1 MTQKPT
7 TVLGACPH
15 DCPDTCSI
23 VATVDKGRVISVQ
36 GNPDHPYT
44 AGRLCVKVN
53 HYEERVHSPDRV
65 LYPLRRVG
73 AKGEARFER
82 ISWDEALRTIGTRWK
97 ALIAEHGPQVI
108 QPYSYLG
115 TQGTING
122 LNVGDPFFNKLG
134 AAISERTFCDS
145 GACTGYIMTLGPTA
159 ALDPESLV
167 HSRCILLWA
176 SNPMS
181 TNVHMWPYVAE
192 AQKRGAKVIVIDPVR
207 TRSAQVADVH
217 LALRPGTDSAL
228 ALGMIHVIIRDR
240 LVDHDYVEKYTVG
253 FDALAKRAQEYAP
266 ERVAE
271 ITGLTV
277 AQIEALSH
285 DYAKAQ
291 PSAIRIGVAIERN
304 GNGGQAVRAL
314 SALPALVGAFRKPGG
329 GILQLPLWAFPI
341 RWDKLMRPEWIKP
354 GTPVRNQWKIGQDL
368 LATDDKG
375 PIIRSLFV
383 YNANPM
389 VVAAEQGLI
398 RKGLMREDL
407 FTVVSEHFITDTAR
421 FADIVL
427 PATTQAEQLDLMFS
441 WGHLYITMN
450 QPWIAPL
457 GEAVPNT
464 ELFRRLA
471 REMGMDDP
479 QFSLTDDELAQQSY
493 DWSAPALQGITYE
506 SLKEKGWARLNLPDA
521 AHYAPHAEGG
531 FPTPSGKVEF
541 EASMAAGG
549 NFVLGVFRQGSEEF
563 QDGSP
568 VDSLPSWTPPKVD
581 QHRPLTLISPKSHA
595 FLNSGYGNMD
605 RQLSHA
611 GKQQVSIHPHDAAR
625 RSIVHGQ
632 IVSVTSSTGGFNA
645 LADITTDVAPGVVQS
660 AMGYWGSG
668 MADGAGVNSANPA
681 HYGDL
686 GRSPAFSDTRVEVT
700 PAA

>member
-1 MTQKPT
+1 MVSAFAKHGHFD
-7 TVLGACPH
+7 VLLK
-15 DCPDTCSI
+15 CSGDLHI
-23 VATVDKGRVISVQ
+23 D
-36 GNPDHPYT
+36 DHHT
-44 AGRLCVKVN
+44 A
-53 HYEERVHSPDRV
+53 E
-65 LYPLRRVG
+65 
-73 AKGEARFER
+73 
-82 ISWDEALRTIGTRWK
+82 
-97 ALIAEHGPQVI
+97 
-108 QPYSYLG
+108 
-115 TQGTING
+115 
-122 LNVGDPFFNKLG
+122 
-134 AAISERTFCDS
+134 
-145 GACTGYIMTLGPTA
+145 
-159 ALDPESLV
+159 
-167 HSRCILLWA
+167 
-176 SNPMS
+176 
-181 TNVHMWPYVAE
+181 
-192 AQKRGAKVIVIDPVR
+192 
-207 TRSAQVADVH
+207 
-217 LALRPGTDSAL
+217 DSAL
-228 ALGMIHVIIRDR
+228 ALGMIHVIIRDG
-240 LVDHDYVEKYTVG
+240 LVDQDYVEKYTVG
-253 FDALAKRAQEYAP
+253 FDALSKRAQEYAP
-266 ERVAE
+266 DRVAR

-277 AQIEALSH
+277 SQIEQLSH

-368 LATDDKG
+368 LATEDKG

-389 VVAAEQGLI
+389 VVAAEQGLV
-398 RKGLMREDL
+398 RRGLMREDL

-441 WGHLYITMN
+441 WGQLYITMN

-506 SLKEKGWARLNLPDA
+506 SLKVKGWARLNLPDA

-568 VDSLPSWTPPKVD
+568 VDSLPSWTPPKLD

-611 GKQQVSIHPHDAAR
+611 GKQQVMMHPDDAASR
-625 RSIVHGQ
+625 GIVHGQ
-632 IVSVTSSTGGFNA
+632 NVSVTSSTGSFHA

-686 GRSPAFSDTRVEVT
+686 GRSPAFSDTRVEIAT
-700 PAA
+700 AS

>member
-1 MTQKPT
+1 
-7 TVLGACPH
+7 
-15 DCPDTCSI
+15 
-23 VATVDKGRVISVQ
+23 
-36 GNPDHPYT
+36 
-44 AGRLCVKVN
+44 
-53 HYEERVHSPDRV
+53 
-65 LYPLRRVG
+65 
-73 AKGEARFER
+73 
-82 ISWDEALRTIGTRWK
+82 
-97 ALIAEHGPQVI
+97 
-108 QPYSYLG
+108 
-115 TQGTING
+115 
-122 LNVGDPFFNKLG
+122 
-134 AAISERTFCDS
+134 
-145 GACTGYIMTLGPTA
+145 
-159 ALDPESLV
+159 
-167 HSRCILLWA
+167 
-176 SNPMS
+176 
-181 TNVHMWPYVAE
+181 
-192 AQKRGAKVIVIDPVR
+192 
-207 TRSAQVADVH
+207 
-217 LALRPGTDSAL
+217 
-228 ALGMIHVIIRDR
+228 
-240 LVDHDYVEKYTVG
+240 
-253 FDALAKRAQEYAP
+253 
-266 ERVAE
+266 
-271 ITGLTV
+271 
-277 AQIEALSH
+277 
-285 DYAKAQ
+285 
-291 PSAIRIGVAIERN
+291 
-304 GNGGQAVRAL
+304 
-314 SALPALVGAFRKPGG
+314 
-329 GILQLPLWAFPI
+329 
-341 RWDKLMRPEWIKP
+341 
-354 GTPVRNQWKIGQDL
+354 
-368 LATDDKG
+368 
-375 PIIRSLFV
+375 
-383 YNANPM
+383 
-389 VVAAEQGLI
+389 
-398 RKGLMREDL
+398 MREDL

-611 GKQQVSIHPHDAAR
+611 GKQQVSMHPDDAAR
-625 RSIVHGQ
+625 RGIVHGQ
-632 IVSVTSSTGGFNA
+632 SVSVTSSTGSFHA

-668 MADGAGVNSANPA
+668 MAGGAGVNSANPA